1 MRTLFFTGCLIL
13 LMIDSFGQNGNEWI
27 KFNQFYFKIP
37 IAKDGLYRLTYNNLQ
52 TAGFPVDG
60 IDPRRLQLY
69 HRGVEQAI
77 YVEGEGD
84 ATFNA
89 SDFIEFYGR
98 KNDGTMDEELYQP
111 ASAQPHKYYNLY
123 SDTTSYFLT
132 FNPAAIFG
140 KRMTSFSEV
149 NVTNKPKETYH
160 FDEKLLVINE
170 SYSTGQVFVDYL
182 QNTYFDN
189 SEGFCSAEIRQNTF
203 TDFLLTDISF
213 VNGSQ
218 GAPQLE
224 LLLMARG
231 PMPHEAEIYVGKNVS
246 ELRLLTTNDF
256 YGYSTSKI
264 NQAITTADIG
274 SDGKMV
280 IRVKANGIGGGSDR
294 FSLAYAKLTY
304 AQQFN
309 EAGVNEKVF
318 QLAVNPLNKSYI
330 EIQNPS
336 PGSRLYDITDPANVS
351 IIGTTSTTTLN
362 AIIPGTSASRKIF
375 ATANVMLPASIKQAT
390 FRQIFPD
397 EHNYIIISNK
407 VLMKSALGYD
417 DPVKAYG
424 GYRASTEGGGYDTLV
439 VDINMLYNQFNYGEK
454 SPLAIY
460 HFMRFLCAM
469 HRPDYLFIIGKGL
482 TVDYKYYRTP
492 PPPTNTT
499 FKDYKDLVPT
509 AGMPPS
515 DMFYTVGLSGTS
527 FEPAV
532 PTGRITASTP
542 TDVAAYLNKIK
553 EMEALPFNAMWRK
566 NVLHLS
572 GGIHEGEPE
581 TFREYMNDFQEIA
594 EGYHL
599 GGKVKAI
606 PKRSTDIQLINIS
619 EEVNKGVNLVTF
631 FGHSSPSTIDFDIG
645 FATDPILGYN
655 NPGKYPTLLMNGCN
669 AGAFFLNGKLFG
681 EDWINASNRG
691 AVGFIAHSSYGLV
704 SLLKS
709 YSDIFY
715 SVGYGDSTFIHKGLG
730 DIQKEVATRF
740 IETMGASIPNITQV
754 QQMILLGDPSVKLF
768 GANKADYEINENNV
782 YIESFNGAPI
792 SALTDSFAL
801 NIIVRNFGQAKEDS
815 LLVEVTRTFNDNS
828 TETFHKLFPPVKYS
842 DTLVF
847 TIYKEHIKGFGNNS
861 FAVKVDSDDVIAEL
875 NENNNATSKNL
886 LIPLNGTK
894 NLFPYDY
901 AIVNDTQQKLVFQ
914 STDLL
919 SGQRE
924 FLVEVDTIDS
934 FTSQFKTQFTASGS
948 VLVNQVVNLT
958 SKDSLAYYWRT
969 KLKDPLPGESTSWTT
984 SSFTYINSGLEG
996 WAQVH
1001 FPQYLKNESIG
1012 LVKDATFREFKFEET
1027 ETDISIKT
1035 FGSTNATSYTQV
1047 SVKINTAEYNLF
1059 TQGGGCRTNTFN
1071 LLAFN
1076 KTSTVPYPAIPYTF
1090 SDPRSCGREPQVI
1103 LNFLVS
1109 EMETGSNDLIQS
1121 ITDIV
1126 EGDSV
1131 VLFSI
1136 GNAGYS
1142 TWTSNVKNKF
1152 GELGISLAQ
1161 LSSLQ
1166 DGEPVIIYGKKG
1178 TAPGTAKIF
1187 KTSSIPAT
1195 AQQLQVDKTITGRY
1209 TSGKMNSVV
1218 IGPAQTWTQF
1228 IRRIKDKGATDEFG
1242 FDITGIK
1249 VNGEE
1254 ALLQS
1259 DVTTDFDLSGINAAD
1274 YPFLRLSF
1282 SAEDDINLT
1291 PVQLKKWFVIYEPMA
1306 EGILVYKGPRDQQN
1320 LIEGQVWS
1328 NTYGFVNIT
1337 DKDFSGPLKVNVEV
1351 FNQTE
1356 RSLEE
1361 SSFEITAPAPG
1372 DTTKFDVTVNTVSKS
1387 GLNDVNV
1394 FVNPHILP
1402 EQYYDNNTL
1411 QLPDYLKV
1419 QGDVYSPVLDVTV
1432 DGRYLVN
1439 GDFVSPNPLIVVE
1452 MWDENKIVLKTDTT
1466 GVNIY
1471 LKYPCEDGDCDF
1483 ERIKFFQD
1491 IVKWYP
1497 ATSTGNF
1504 RVELNPQS
1512 LPEGD
1517 YALRIEAKDVR
1528 GNATGED
1535 PYEVN
1540 FVVRFD
1546 QSVVTIKPYPNP
1558 SADKFFF
1565 GFTLSGAEAP
1575 DHLTLQIVTVDGKV
1589 LQELQQDKAFFHIGT
1604 NVFRWDGT
1612 DFQGNAQPDGVYIYR
1627 SILTFGGKEIRT
1639 NGKLVL
1645 IR

>member
-1 MRTLFFTGCLIL
+1 LFL
-13 LMIDSFGQNGNEWI
+13 LVNNLFGQNGNEWI

-37 IAKDGLYRLTYNNLQ
+37 IAKDGIYRLTYNNLQ
-52 TAGFPVDG
+52 SAGFPVNG

-69 HRGVEQAI
+69 HRGIEQAI

-84 ATFNA
+84 AIFHS

-98 KNDGTMDEELYQP
+98 KNDGTMDAELYQP
-111 ASAQPHKYYNLY
+111 ATAQPHKYYNLY

-132 FNPAAIFG
+132 FNPGNVLG
-140 KRMTSFSEV
+140 KRMALLVPPAGTL
-149 NVTNKPKETYH
+149 PAKETYH
-160 FDEKLLVINE
+160 FDEKLLVISE

-189 SEGFCSAEIRQNTF
+189 SEGFCSVEIRQDTY
-203 TDFLLTDISF
+203 TDFLLTDINFS
-213 VNGSQ
+213 NASQ
-218 GAPQLE
+218 GSPQLE

-231 PMPHEAEIYVGKNVS
+231 PMPHEAEISVGSNTS
-246 ELRLLTTNDF
+246 SLRQITVNDF
-256 YGYSTSKI
+256 YGYSTSTI
-264 NQAITTADIG
+264 NQAIAWSDIG

-280 IRVKANGIGGGSDR
+280 IRIKANGIGGGSDR

-304 AQQFN
+304 PQQFN
-309 EAGVNEKVF
+309 ETGVLEKVF
-318 QLAVNPLNKSYI
+318 RLAVNPLNKSYI
-330 EIQNPS
+330 EIQNPA
-336 PGSRLYDITDPANVS
+336 PNSRLYDITDPANVVM
-351 IIGTTSTTTLN
+351 IGTTSTATLN
-362 AIIPGTSASRKIF
+362 AMVLNTSTSRKLF
-375 ATANVMLPASIKQAT
+375 ATANVMLPASIKRAS

-397 EHNYIIISNK
+397 DHNYIIISNRL
-407 VLMKSALGYD
+407 LMKSALGYE

-424 GYRASTEGGGYDTLV
+424 GYRASTEGGSYDTLV
-439 VDINMLYNQFNYGEK
+439 ADVNMLYDQFNYGEK

-460 HFMRFLCAM
+460 HFMKFLCAS
-469 HRPDYLFIIGKGL
+469 HKPDYLFIIGKGL

-492 PPPTNTT
+492 PSPTNNT

-509 AGMPPS
+509 AGMPAS

-532 PTGRITASTP
+532 PTGRITASTS
-542 TDVAAYLNKIK
+542 TDVAAYLNKVK
-553 EMEALPFNAMWRK
+553 EMEALPFNTLWRK

-572 GGIHEGEPE
+572 GGINVGEPE
-581 TFREYMNDFQEIA
+581 TFRAYMYDFQDIA

-619 EEVNKGVNLVTF
+619 EEVNKGLNLVTF

-645 FATDPILGYN
+645 FATDPVLGYN

-691 AVGFIAHSSYGLV
+691 AVGFIAHSSYGLI
-704 SLLKS
+704 SLLKA
-709 YSDIFY
+709 YSDLFY

-754 QQMILLGDPSVKLF
+754 QQMVLLGDPSVRLF
-768 GANKADYEINENNV
+768 GAKKADYEINENNV
-782 YIESFNGAPI
+782 FIESFDGGPI

-828 TETFHKLFPPVKYS
+828 AETLHRLFSPVKYS

-847 TIYKEHIKGFGNNS
+847 TIYKEQTKGFGNNS
-861 FAVKVDSDDVIAEL
+861 FAVKVDSDDAISEL
-875 NENNNATSKNL
+875 DEDNNATSKNL

-901 AIVNDTQQKLVFQ
+901 AIVNDAQQKLVFQ
-914 STDLL
+914 STNLF

-934 FTSQFKTQFTASGS
+934 FTSQFKTAFTASGT
-948 VLVNQVVNLT
+948 VLVNQVINLIQQ
-958 SKDSLAYYWRT
+958 DSLAYYWRT
-969 KLKDPLPGESTSWTT
+969 KLKDPGPGESTSWAT
-984 SSFTYINSGLEG
+984 SSFTYINNGLEG

-1027 ETDISIKT
+1027 ETDVSIKT
-1035 FGSTNATSYTQV
+1035 FGSTNTEPNHEA
-1047 SVKINTAEYNLF
+1047 SVKINNAEYNLS
-1059 TQGGGCRTNTFN
+1059 TQGGGCRTNSLN
-1071 LLAFN
+1071 LISFN
-1076 KTSTVPYPAIPYTF
+1076 KTSTVPYAAIPYKF
-1090 SDPRSCGREPQVI
+1090 VDPRSCGREPQVI
-1103 LNFLVS
+1103 LNFQVS
-1109 EMETGSNDLIQS
+1109 EMETGSDDLIQS
-1121 ITDIV
+1121 ITNIV

-1136 GNAGYS
+1136 GNAQYS
-1142 TWTSNVKNKF
+1142 TWTANVKNKF

-1178 TAPGTAKIF
+1178 TAPGTAKVF
-1187 KTSSIPAT
+1187 KTLLIPAT
-1195 AQQLQVDKTITGRY
+1195 AQQLEVDKTITGRY

-1228 IRRIKDKGATDEFG
+1228 IKKTVDDEASDEFG
-1242 FDITGIK
+1242 FDITGVK
-1249 VNGEE
+1249 LNGEE
-1254 ALLQS
+1254 TLLQTG
-1259 DVTTDFDLSGINAAD
+1259 VTTDLDLSGIDAAE
-1274 YPFLRLSF
+1274 YPFLKLSF
-1282 SAEDDINLT
+1282 SAEDDLNLT

-1306 EGILVYKGPRDQQN
+1306 EGILVYNGSQDQQK
-1320 LIEGQVWS
+1320 LSEGEIWS

-1337 DKDFSGPLKVNVEV
+1337 QKNFSGPLKVNVTV

-1361 SSFEITAPAPG
+1361 NTFEIAAPAPG

-1402 EQYYDNNTL
+1402 EQYYDNNVL
-1411 QLPDYLKV
+1411 ELPEYLNV
-1419 QGDVYSPVLDVTV
+1419 QGDVYDPAIDVTV
-1432 DGRYLVN
+1432 DGRYLLN

-1452 MWDENKIVLKTDTT
+1452 MWDENTIVLKTDTT

-1471 LKYPCEDGDCDF
+1471 LKYPCVDDDCDF
-1483 ERIKFFQD
+1483 QRMKFSHD
-1491 IVKWYP
+1491 DVKWFP
-1497 ATSTGNF
+1497 ATNTTKF
-1504 RVELNPQS
+1504 RVELSPQN

-1517 YALRIEAKDVR
+1517 YTLRIEAKDVR

-1540 FVVRFD
+1540 FVVRYD
-1546 QSVVTIKPYPNP
+1546 QSITTIKPYPNP
-1558 SADKFFF
+1558 SHDKFFF
-1565 GFTLSGAEAP
+1565 GFTLSGSEAP
-1575 DHLTLQIVTVDGKV
+1575 DNLTLQIVTVDGKV

-1604 NVFRWDGT
+1604 NIFRWDGT
-1612 DFQGNAQPDGVYIYR
+1612 DLQGNAQPDGIYIYR
-1627 SILTFGGKEIRT
+1627 SILNMGGKEIRT

>member
-1 MRTLFFTGCLIL
+1 
-13 LMIDSFGQNGNEWI
+13 MIDSFGQNGNEWI

-37 IAKDGLYRLTYNNLQ
+37 VAKDGLYRLTYNNLQ
-52 TAGFPVDG
+52 SAGFPVDG
-60 IDPRRLQLY
+60 IDPQRLQLF

-77 YVEGEGD
+77 YVAGQIDGV
-84 ATFNA
+84 FNA
-89 SDFIEFYGR
+89 TDFVEFYGR
-98 KNDGTMDEELYQP
+98 KNDGTMDAELYQP
-111 ASAQPHKYYNLY
+111 SSAQPHQYYNLY

-132 FNPAAIFG
+132 FNPLAVFG

-149 NVTNKPKETYH
+149 NVSNKPKETFH
-160 FDEKLLVINE
+160 FDEKLLIATE

-189 SEGFCSAEIRQNTF
+189 AEGFCSAEIRQANF
-203 TDFLLTDISF
+203 TDFLLTDINF
-213 VNGSQ
+213 VNASQ
-218 GAPQLE
+218 GVPQLE

-231 PMPHEAEIYVGKNVS
+231 PMPHEAEIFVGPNS
-246 ELRLLTTNDF
+246 SALRQITVNDF

-264 NQAITTADIG
+264 IQSIAWSDIG
-274 SDGKMV
+274 GDGKMV
-280 IRVKANGIGGGSDR
+280 VRVKANGIGGGSDR
-294 FSLAYAKLTY
+294 FSLAYAKLNY
-304 AQQFN
+304 PQLFN
-309 EAGVNEKVF
+309 ETGVTEKVF

-330 EIQNPS
+330 EIQNPAPNS
-336 PGSRLYDITDPANVS
+336 KLYDITDPANVVT
-351 IIGTTSTTTLN
+351 IGTTSTATLN
-362 AIIPGTSASRKIF
+362 AIIPNTSTSRKIF
-375 ATANVMLPASIKQAT
+375 ATANVMLPASIKQVS

-407 VLMKSALGYD
+407 LLMKSALGYD

-424 GYRASTEGGGYDTLV
+424 AYRASTEGGGYDTLV
-439 VDINMLYNQFNYGEK
+439 VDVNMLYNQFNYGEK

-460 HFMRFLCAM
+460 HFMKFLCAT
-469 HRPDYLFIIGKGL
+469 HKPDYLFIIGKGL
-482 TVDYKYYRTP
+482 TVDYRYYRLP
-492 PPPTNTT
+492 NNTYA
-499 FKDYKDLVPT
+499 YKDLVPT

-542 TDVAAYLNKIK
+542 TDVAAYLNKVK
-553 EMEALPFNAMWRK
+553 EMEALPFDALWRK
-566 NVLHLS
+566 GVLHLS
-572 GGIHEGEPE
+572 GGINPGEPE
-581 TFREYMNDFQEIA
+581 TFRAYMSDFKEVA
-594 EGYHL
+594 EDYHL

-619 EEVNKGVNLVTF
+619 EEVNKGLNLVTF

-655 NPGKYPTLLMNGCN
+655 NAGRYPTLLMNGCN

-681 EDWINASNRG
+681 EDWINAASRG

-704 SLLKS
+704 SLLKK
-709 YSDIFY
+709 YSDVFY
-715 SVGYGDSTFIHKGLG
+715 SVGYGDSTFIRQGLG

-754 QQMILLGDPSVKLF
+754 QQMVLLGDPSVKLF
-768 GANKADYEINENNV
+768 GARKADYEVNENNV
-782 YIESFNGAPI
+782 FIESFNGAPI

-801 NIIVRNFGQAKEDS
+801 NIIVKNFGQAKEDS

-861 FAVKVDSDDVIAEL
+861 FAVKVDSDDAIPEL
-875 NENNNATSKNL
+875 NENNNSTSKNL

-901 AIVNDTQQKLVFQ
+901 AIVNDTQLKLVFQ

-919 SGQRE
+919 SGARE
-924 FLVEVDTIDS
+924 YLVELDTIDS
-934 FTSQFKTQFTASGS
+934 FTSQFKKQFTANGT
-948 VLVNQVVNLT
+948 VLINQVIDLI
-958 SKDSLAYYWRT
+958 SQDSLAYYWRT
-969 KLKDPLPGESTSWTT
+969 KLKDPLPGESTTWSS
-984 SSFTYINSGLEG
+984 SSFTYINNGLEG

-1001 FPQYLKNESIG
+1001 FPQYLKNESVG

-1027 ETDISIKT
+1027 ETDVSIKT
-1035 FGSTNATSYTQV
+1035 FGSTNPTSYTQV

-1059 TQGGGCRTNTFN
+1059 TQGGGCRTNTLN

-1076 KTSTVPYPAIPYTF
+1076 KTSTVPYPSIPFKF
-1090 SDPRSCGREPQVI
+1090 SDPKSCGREPQVI
-1103 LNFLVS
+1103 LNFVVP
-1109 EMETGSNDLIQS
+1109 EMETGGDDLIKS
-1121 ITDIV
+1121 ITNIV

-1136 GNAGYS
+1136 GNAGFS
-1142 TWTSNVKNKF
+1142 TWTSNVKNKL

-1161 LSSLQ
+1161 LSALQ
-1166 DGEPVIIYGKKG
+1166 DGEPVVIYAKKG

-1187 KTSSIPAT
+1187 RTSSIPAT
-1195 AQQLQVDKTITGRY
+1195 AQQLQVDRTITGRY

-1218 IGPAQTWTQF
+1218 IGPAETWAKF
-1228 IRRIKDKGATDEFG
+1228 IKKTGAKEASDEFG
-1242 FDITGIK
+1242 FDITG
-1249 VNGEE
+1249 VALNGDET
-1254 ALLQS
+1254 LLQS
-1259 DVTTDFDLSGINAAD
+1259 DVTTDFDLSVINATD
-1274 YPFLRLSF
+1274 YPFLKLSYN
-1282 SAEDDINLT
+1282 AEDDLNLT

-1306 EGILVYKGPRDQQN
+1306 EGILVYKGPRDQQK
-1320 LIEGQVWS
+1320 LSEGQVWS
-1328 NTYGFVNIT
+1328 NSYGFVNIS
-1337 DKDFSGPLKVNVEV
+1337 DKNFSGALKVNVEV

-1356 RSLEE
+1356 RSLEGSE
-1361 SSFEITAPAPG
+1361 FEIQAPAPG
-1372 DTTKFDVTVNTVSKS
+1372 DTTKFDVTVNSVSKS
-1387 GLNDVNV
+1387 GLNDLNV
-1394 FVNPHILP
+1394 FVNPHLLP
-1402 EQYYDNNTL
+1402 EQYYDNNVL
-1411 QLPDYLKV
+1411 QLPAYLNI
-1419 QGDVYSPVLDVTV
+1419 QGDVYHPTLDVTV
-1432 DGRYLVN
+1432 DGRYLLN

-1466 GVNIY
+1466 NVNIY
-1471 LKYPCEDGDCDF
+1471 LKYPCEEDDCDF
-1483 ERIKFFQD
+1483 QRIKFSQN
-1491 IVKWYP
+1491 IVKWFP
-1497 ATSTGNF
+1497 ATSTSEF
-1504 RVELNPQS
+1504 RVELSPQN

-1517 YALRIEAKDVR
+1517 YTLRIEAKDVR
-1528 GNATGED
+1528 GNVTGED

-1540 FVVRFD
+1540 FVVKYD
-1546 QSVVTIKPYPNP
+1546 QLITIIKPYPNP

-1575 DHLTLQIVTVDGKV
+1575 DNIILQIVTVDGRV
-1589 LQELQQDKAFFHIGT
+1589 LQELQQDKSFFHIGT

-1612 DFQGNAQPDGVYIYR
+1612 DFEGNVQPDGVYIYR
-1627 SILTFGGKEIRT
+1627 SVLSMAGKEIRT